1 VEDEDE
7 DEDEDPAAEAHHEG
21 QHVSLQYRRPY
32 SLTGTISRGGS
43 RETVGLFVTANRY
56 E

>member
-1 VEDEDE
+1 MRVNTC
-7 DEDEDPAAEAHHEG
+7 PLT
-21 QHVSLQYRRPY
+21 VIYRRSY
-32 SLTGTISRGGS
+32 SQTETISRGGS

>member
-1 VEDEDE
+1 VEEGE
-7 DEDEDPAAEAHHEG
+7 EDEDPEVDATRGSTRVAYYK
-21 QHVSLQYRRPY
+21 YRRSY
-32 SLTGTISRGGS
+32 SQTGTISRGGS